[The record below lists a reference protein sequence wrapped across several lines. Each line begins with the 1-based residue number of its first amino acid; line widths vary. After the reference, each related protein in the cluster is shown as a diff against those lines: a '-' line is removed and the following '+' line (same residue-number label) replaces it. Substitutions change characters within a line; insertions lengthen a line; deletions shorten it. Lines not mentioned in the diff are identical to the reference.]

1 MLTAFAMSLCLVAT
15 FYVTAC
21 RIIPLRRLLGY
32 GMALDLAFTVTA
44 LAMFHG
50 SLAGMT
56 YATLSGLIM
65 AGTITTGRAI
75 VGYDRAAGIF
85 WHGVRP
91 HIIWT
96 ATPPRWRTARP
107 RISLARFAPLGFAP
121 LWRRPARCNS
131 PLQQPA
137 ATRNNTP

>member
-1 MLTAFAMSLCLVAT
+1 MLTTLAMSLCLVAT

-21 RIIPLRRLLGY
+21 RVIPLRRLLGY
-32 GMALDLAFTVTA
+32 GMALDLAFTAAA

-50 SLAGMT
+50 SLTGMT
-56 YATLSGLIM
+56 YATVSGLIM
-65 AGTITTGRAI
+65 AATITTGRAL

-96 ATPPRWRTARP
+96 ATPPRWRTKSP
-107 RISLARFAPLGFAP
+107 HISLARFARFA
-121 LWRRPARCNS
+121 RFAK
-131 PLQQPA
+131 
-137 ATRNNTP
+137 